1 MGRGTVVKAQWLVA
15 VLTVVNLVILVFA
28 FALIGRLESQSV
40 PSVVRAHAFQLVD
53 EQGRVRASLKVMP
66 ATTHDGETY
75 AESVLLRL
83 ITERGRPAVKISA
96 SEQSAGLSFAGPTG
110 TSSTYVILQSKGTES
125 SLTLKNEDGREQ
137 VIKP

>member
-1 MGRGTVVKAQWLVA
+1 MKAQWLAA

-28 FALIGRLESQSV
+28 LAQMRRLELQSV
-40 PSVVRAHAFQLVD
+40 PSVVRGGAFQLVD
-53 EQGRVRASLKVMP
+53 EQGRIRASLNVLP
-66 ATTHDGETY
+66 ATTHDGETDP
-75 AESVLLRL
+75 ETVLLRL
-83 ITERGRPAVKISA
+83 ITERGRPVVKIGA

-110 TSSTYVILQSKGTES
+110 TTSTYVILQSKGTAS

>member
-1 MGRGTVVKAQWLVA
+1 
-15 VLTVVNLVILVFA
+15 VLTAVNLVILALVFA
-28 FALIGRLESQSV
+28 QVSRLESQSV
-40 PSVVRAHAFQLVD
+40 PSVVRARAFQLVD
-53 EQGRVRASLKVMP
+53 EQGRVRASLNVMP